1 MNKLMIPTILSI
13 FFLPIWSTPPSLAI
27 TSEDCDEI
35 RQVLLESVKDDF
47 LTLEQAQE
55 IYEGCGRFLER
66 QQGS

>member
-1 MNKLMIPTILSI
+1 MSKLMLPTVLSI
-13 FFLPIWSTPPSLAI
+13 FFLPIWSTPAGFAL
-27 TSEDCDEI
+27 TTEDCNEI

-66 QQGS
+66 QQS